1 MTPEH
6 FARVRALYDQ
16 VIDLPADAREQRL
29 RELHPGSDPH
39 DPHDTTIADVLKLIL
54 PTQYGAGA
62 NLEKIVGPV
71 STMMA
76 GISAP
81 NLEIGD
87 TLGVWR
93 LMREIGQGGMGSVF
107 LVERADGQFKQ
118 TAALKF
124 LKGIPSAERQ
134 DYFTRERQLLATL
147 LHPNIARLY
156 DGGAASDGSPYLVM
170 EYVDGLHIDAWCR
183 ARQWHRDD
191 VLKLFVTC
199 CEAVSFAHRQLIV
212 HCDLK
217 PSNILIDQE
226 GRPVL
231 LDFGIAQLID
241 QVGVDIAQNQAQ
253 SAAAISPGF
262 TPRYASPEQRAGEKV
277 STASDIYSLGVLLAE
292 LLEVVGS
299 KDRELT
305 AIAAKATQQDP
316 LTRYLSVDALADDIR
331 RYQGHQPLHALRATS
346 GYVARKFLQRRWP
359 LVLGATAF
367 VLMAAGF
374 TAKVVIESQRAQ
386 HAEKVA
392 LTERD
397 AAARERDAAA
407 RERDTAARERER
419 AQVAERQAVLERDA
433 TARERDATARE
444 RDRATSAERATLLQR
459 NVATQERDRAI
470 QAERQA
476 RDEQAKAKSAEAAA
490 RQTSEFL
497 VSVFDRANPG
507 LASGDPP
514 ASKLLDAAEE
524 RLETR
529 LSGQPETQAELYNML
544 GNVRNNMG
552 SINQARK
559 NYLRAIELERKQ
571 NRPLVLARLLTNFA
585 KLDLTSLGG
594 KQGEA
599 LAKEALE
606 LAQRHAPAESEEIAF
621 ALNMVGFAL
630 MSHAKDKEATPIL
643 QKSLAIGEKLGS
655 EGRVTLDA
663 AIYLAQNQMKLLQFE
678 AAERYYRR
686 ALSIRAKLSGEGHP
700 LWWTIN
706 EQLAMALRGQRKY
719 ADAEPIMR
727 SSLAMRQ
734 KTHGK
739 DSNESL
745 RPILALALLLRDMGR
760 FREELELNRAAVEGY
775 ERTLGRQSVWFL
787 LASNNL
793 AVTLT
798 AVGDQVEAL
807 RILREVVPQS
817 KQAWPANHE
826 TPATFERNL
835 GRLLGEMGLI
845 DEARTH
851 LRASL
856 AANEIFYGAK
866 HREPVLVLL
875 ELALNEARAGDL
887 TQAESHLQRYES
899 MLPLSGLDL
908 RVSAAKV
915 RALILTKRG
924 EIDEALRA
932 YAEVEKLTGE
942 MLNTKD
948 HRYLLSMVPRAELL
962 ARRGAG
968 DDRAQAGMLARE
980 ILEAVTPV
988 LVPHAPV
995 LEKLRQLQP
1004 R

>member
-1 MTPEH
+1 MTPERY
-6 FARVRALYDQ
+6 AAIRQLYEA
-16 VIDLPADAREQRL
+16 VADLPADAQAARL
-29 RELHPGSDPH
+29 NAADIEPALAAEVRAILEASDGVTRGRISRPVGTLLANVGA
-39 DPHDTTIADVLKLIL
+39 PTLK
-54 PTQYGAGA
+54 T
-62 NLEKIVGPV
+62 
-71 STMMA
+71 
-76 GISAP
+76 
-81 NLEIGD
+81 GD
-87 TLGVWR
+87 KLGVWR
-93 LMREIGQGGMGSVF
+93 VEGEIGHGGMGSVYR
-107 LVERADGQFKQ
+107 VERNDGHFTQ

-124 LKGIPSAERQ
+124 LRGLPSAERL
-134 DYFTRERQLLATL
+134 DYFARERQTLANLT
-147 LHPNIARLY
+147 HPNIARLY
-156 DGGAASDGSPYLVM
+156 DGGATDHGQPYLVM
-170 EYVDGLHIDAWCR
+170 EFIDGVHVDQYCR
-183 ARQWHRDD
+183 EQRLPTRAI
-191 VLKLFVTC
+191 LKLFATA
-199 CEAVSFAHRQLIV
+199 CEAVAAAHRQLIV
-212 HCDLK
+212 HCDIK
-217 PSNILIDQE
+217 PSNLLVNRE

-231 LDFGIAQLID
+231 LDFGISTLID
-241 QVGVDIAQNQAQ
+241 KI
-253 SAAAISPGF
+253 AAAPGDGTAPASPAF
-262 TPRYASPEQRAGEKV
+262 TPRYASPEQRAGGAV
-277 STASDIYSLGVLLAE
+277 TTASDIYSLGMLLAE
-292 LLEVVGS
+292 LLGNAASADAELAAIVG
-299 KDRELT
+299 
-305 AIAAKATQQDP
+305 KATREDP
-316 LTRYLSVDALADDIR
+316 VQRYVSVDALTDDIG
-331 RYQGHQPLHALRATS
+331 RYLANEPLRAMPAS
-346 GYVARKFLQRRWP
+346 GAYVAKRFLIRRWP
-359 LVLGATAF
+359 LAVGVSIFIAT
-367 VLMAAGF
+367 VAGF
-374 TAKVVIESQRAQ
+374 TLKVVTESQRALA
-386 HAEKVA
+386 AEKVA
-392 LTERD
+392 VTERD
-397 AAARERDAAA
+397 RAQAAERSAVTARDRSQAAERDALMA
-407 RERDTAARERER
+407 
-419 AQVAERQAVLERDA
+419 
-433 TARERDATARE
+433 RDATARE
-444 RDRATSAERATLLQR
+444 RDRASEAEQVAAQQRQAARLAEREAI
-459 NVATQERDRAI
+459 VGRDRAI

-476 RDEQAKAKSAEAAA
+476 RDEQAKAKSAEASA

-497 VSVFDRANPG
+497 LSVFDRANPG
-507 LASGDPP
+507 LGSGDPP

-529 LSGQPETQAELYNML
+529 LSGQPETQVLLYNVL

-571 NRPLVLARLLTNFA
+571 NRPLVLARQLTNLA

-606 LAQRHAPAESEEIAF
+606 LAQRHGPADSEEVAF

-630 MSHAKDKEATPIL
+630 MSLAKDKEATPIL
-643 QKSLAIGEKLGS
+643 QKSLAIGEKLDS
-655 EGRVTLDA
+655 EGSVTLDA
-663 AIYLAQNQMKLLQFE
+663 AIYLAQNQMKLRQFE

-706 EQLAMALRGQRKY
+706 EQLAMALRGQLKY

-734 KTHGK
+734 QTHGR

-745 RPILALALLLRDMGR
+745 RPMLALALLLRDMGR
-760 FREELELNRAAVEGY
+760 FREELELNRAAVEGF

-793 AVTLT
+793 AVTLM
-798 AVGDQVEAL
+798 AVGDHVEAL
-807 RILREVVPQS
+807 RILREVVPLS
-817 KQAWPANHE
+817 KQAWSANHE

-866 HREPVLVLL
+866 HREPALVML

-899 MLPLSGLDL
+899 MLPLVGLDL
-908 RVSAAKV
+908 RVNAAKV
-915 RALILTKRG
+915 RALVLAKRG

-932 YAEVEKLTGE
+932 YAEVGKLTGE
-942 MLNTKD
+942 MHNTKD
-948 HRYLLSMVPRAELL
+948 HRYWLSMVPRAELL

-968 DDRAQAGMLARE
+968 DDRAQAGVLARE

-988 LVPHAPV
+988 LVPSAPV